1 MFLNVFEVFLV
12 FLTCTCATI
21 FTSVWRMQRAAEVEA
36 SMREMLRNYVMQS
49 DVMELQVPDSIRSF
63 LDELDSLVDLTSREN
78 YLENPIDAFD
88 FIRRRSTTWKEV
100 ETIMNCDE
108 CELNPPR
115 KKYIEDMEMLMSRT
129 QELNVTQDDAEHA
142 AIALVRLW
150 RTYHLNLTELF
161 RGRVSNTTTQ
171 PLAAEDIFFITN
183 TLSERGDLYAEITW
197 LQQLMASLKEDEDLW
212 SDTVLRRRAVNML
225 TSAYSRYGMPWK
237 SVDLLANEL
246 QKEYSKSVERDLKY
260 YSMKVQEAEKSSEN
274 ITLQD
279 SITPRESHRMKLCR
293 GEGLRDVSVTSRLY
307 CLYRQVTTPYHR
319 VKEEILNLKPRISL
333 LYNLISD
340 EEIEQFKELAVIRMK
355 ESRVS
360 SSMSTVRDVRVSET
374 AWMADT
380 VDPLIKR
387 LGMRIQMITG
397 LNVMQHLLPCADSES
412 FQVLN
417 YGIGG
422 MYTDHHDY
430 LETPL
435 LSFGPLPEEQSKG
448 YPLYDLLC
456 GERTATWI
464 YYLSNVQAGGNTVFT
479 LLNITVPVVKG
490 GAAFWYNIDRA
501 GVHDHWTE
509 HAGCPVLIGSKWISN
524 KWIRETGQVLKRTCG
539 KNMNALDGPL

>member
-412 FQVLN
+412 FQ
-417 YGIGG
+417 
-422 MYTDHHDY
+422 
-430 LETPL
+430 ETPL

>member
-1 MFLNVFEVFLV
+1 MPRFSRLFGGCKKRRKLKQA
-12 FLTCTCATI
+12 CA
-21 FTSVWRMQRAAEVEA
+21 
-36 SMREMLRNYVMQS
+36 
-49 DVMELQVPDSIRSF
+49 SF
-63 LDELDSLVDLTSREN
+63 LDELDSLVDLTSRED

-88 FIRRRSTTWKEV
+88 FIRRRTTTWKEV

-115 KKYIEDMEMLMSRT
+115 K
-129 QELNVTQDDAEHA
+129 N
-142 AIALVRLW
+142 
-150 RTYHLNLTELF
+150 
-161 RGRVSNTTTQ
+161 
-171 PLAAEDIFFITN
+171 
-183 TLSERGDLYAEITW
+183 ERGDFYAEISW
-197 LQQLMASLKEDEDLW
+197 LEQLMASLKEDEDLC
-212 SDTVLRRRAVNML
+212 SDTVLRKRAVNML
-225 TSAYSRYGMPWK
+225 TSAYTRYGMPWK

-260 YSMKVQEAEKSSEN
+260 YSLKVQDAEKSSKN

-279 SITPRESHRMKLCR
+279 SLTPRVSHSMTLCR
-293 GEGLRDVSVTSRLY
+293 GEGIRDVSVTSRLY

-319 VKEEILNLKPRISL
+319 VKEEILNFKPRLSL
-333 LYNLISD
+333 LYNVISD
-340 EEIEQFKELAVIRMK
+340 EEVEQFKELAVIR
-355 ESRVS
+355 
-360 SSMSTVRDVRVSET
+360 
-374 AWMADT
+374 
-380 VDPLIKR
+380 
-387 LGMRIQMITG
+387 
-397 LNVMQHLLPCADSES
+397 
-412 FQVLN
+412 VLN

-422 MYTDHHDY
+422 MYVDHHDY

-435 LSFGPLPEEQSKG
+435 LSFGPLPEEQSQG
-448 YPLYDLLC
+448 YPLHDLLC

-464 YYLSNVQAGGNTVFT
+464 YYLSDVQAGGNTIFT

-539 KNMNALDGPL
+539 KHMDALDGPL